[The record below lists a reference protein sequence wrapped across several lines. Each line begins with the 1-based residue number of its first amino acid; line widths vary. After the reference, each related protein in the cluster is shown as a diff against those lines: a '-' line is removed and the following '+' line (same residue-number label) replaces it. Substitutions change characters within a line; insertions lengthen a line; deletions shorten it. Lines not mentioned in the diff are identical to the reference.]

1 MNKFDTISTTLNIN
15 PEQGIAAF
23 VANLI
28 PPAGYTFKEMIRKG
42 KTAKVI
48 YMKNIVVDKDDGDCR
63 IALPPAIKRL
73 PVVAFEYP
81 DSGTSKMRQ
90 RYVRV
95 AEATADYIKGNELDD
110 PNSKLDGQFKS
121 FSRTRIVKNGVALV
135 RF

>member
-1 MNKFDTISTTLNIN
+1 MNNFDTITQTLNVN

-28 PPAGYTFKEMIRKG
+28 PPKGYTFKEMIRKG
-42 KTAKVI
+42 KTAKII
-48 YMKNIVVDKDDGDCR
+48 YMKIPDKNDGDIR
-63 IALPPAIKRL
+63 IALPPHVQKL

-110 PNSKLDGQFKS
+110 PDSKLDGQFKS